1 MTDDYV
7 LTESN
12 FLIFTAKQYDATNKF
27 FSDNDYFEDLQKIK
41 YVKRLLNK
49 FVETGE
55 LRERLILNHI
65 IVLNNVFGPFAT
77 SRMLFLKLKG
87 YEEYLKPF
95 LEMINILPDIV
106 IVGHPKRTIITSQ
119 IKSNEVIV
127 EALKKI
133 NG

>member
-1 MTDDYV
+1 MADDYI
-7 LTESN
+7 LTEAN
-12 FLIFTAKQYDATNKF
+12 FLIFTAKQYDITNKF
-27 FSDNDYFEDLQKIK
+27 FSDSDFFEDLQKIK

-77 SRMLFLKLKG
+77 PRMLFLKLKG
-87 YEEYLKPF
+87 YEEHLKPF
-95 LEMINILPDIV
+95 LETINILPDVV
-106 IVGHPKRTIITSQ
+106 IVGTPKRTIITATIQ
-119 IKSNEVIV
+119 SNKTIV
-127 EALKKI
+127 ESLKKI